1 MADNTLAGLLGM
13 DPEQLRSLL
22 ASLGPT
28 PEMQSQADR
37 QKWMTTGLGILAA
50 RPGNVWNAIGEG
62 GLLGQQAGQSSLQ
75 QQLAQ
80 RGTDL
85 NQLMQLRQ
93 AQMQSEQMRRMN
105 EALNGGGQPQT
116 TPGPPRAFQ
125 SPGGAAGDCQGGA

>member
-1 MADNTLAGLLGM
+1 MADIADFLGM
-13 DPEQLRSLL
+13 SPEQLKGLL

-62 GLLGQQAGQSSLQ
+62 GLLGQQAGAQSLQ

-85 NQLMQLRQ
+85 QQVLALRNAAQQAKMQNIG
-93 AQMQSEQMRRMN
+93 MDMMGM
-105 EALNGGGQPQT
+105 GGGQ
-116 TPGPPRAFQ
+116 TPPSAQIG
-125 SPGGAAGDCQGGA
+125 